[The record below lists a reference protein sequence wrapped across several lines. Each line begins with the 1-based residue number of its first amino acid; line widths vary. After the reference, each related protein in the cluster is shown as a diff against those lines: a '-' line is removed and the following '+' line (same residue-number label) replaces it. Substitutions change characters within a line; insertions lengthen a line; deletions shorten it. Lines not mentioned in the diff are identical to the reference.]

1 MMMHHPILSHH
12 NKAATAQVAQ
22 HNNHNN
28 QYRAHYT
35 WGSCALV
42 PSSCVCAELNG
53 KVVCMWCA
61 PFTLTDMLGDVNYW
75 PMYEH
80 IVITNTP
87 AHAAHL
93 MPVIDEKAICFTT
106 PLSFSLSLSL
116 SETLRFLLM

>member
-1 MMMHHPILSHH
+1 MHHPILSHH

-22 HNNHNN
+22 HNNYNN
-28 QYRAHYT
+28 HATHIT
-35 WGSCALV
+35 LV
-42 PSSCVCAELNG
+42 DVVHWCHPHVCAELNS